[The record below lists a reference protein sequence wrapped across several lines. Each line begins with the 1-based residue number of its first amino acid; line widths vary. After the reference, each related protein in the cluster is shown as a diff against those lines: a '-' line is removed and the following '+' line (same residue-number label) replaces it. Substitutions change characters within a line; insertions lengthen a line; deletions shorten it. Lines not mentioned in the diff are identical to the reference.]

1 MSNELSR
8 WADSAMYRSE
18 SMPEGVSGP
27 AVTLLNATPDPLGSV
42 AALCA
47 AYKGRVIRSL
57 TEVTDDERR
66 QAFEDMTKT
75 VLNGPLESVQFHFL
89 IENVSRALVDQLTRG
104 RAAFYAV
111 ESLRFAVK
119 ENWADEVPRPPSIPG
134 IWDAR
139 REGDNGELWESA
151 LSAVES
157 AYQSLVEKGV
167 PAEDA
172 RRLLPIGI
180 ATRAHWVVDLRELLS
195 VAGKRL
201 CTQAEFEW
209 RALFGQVVLALRGY
223 WSNPGLENLDDS
235 EASFAGVT
243 QRQYDGWQ
251 FEYIADQMRPVCYQQ
266 GKCGFM
272 AQFDRGCTIRE
283 RVEAN
288 AKVGRPSSE
297 WHLPL
302 HGMVSHEGVDGF
314 VGKERGVIVE
324 AIKPEEWLADPTAA
338 RRRA

>member
-1 MSNELSR
+1 MSGQELSR

-18 SMPEGVSGP
+18 PMPEGEPGP
-27 AVTLLNATPDPLGSV
+27 RVTLLNATPDPLGSI
-42 AALCA
+42 AALCGI
-47 AYKGRVIRSL
+47 YKGKVVRSL
-57 TEVTDDERR
+57 AEVSDDERR
-66 QAFEDMTKT
+66 QSFADMTAT
-75 VLNGPLESVQFHFL
+75 VLSGPLEAVQFHFL
-89 IENVSRALVDQLTRG
+89 LEGFSRALVDQLTRG
-104 RAAFYAV
+104 RAGFYAV

-119 ENWADEVPRPPSIPG
+119 SNWPVEMPVPQSIET
-134 IWDAR
+134 DSNRLA
-139 REGDNGELWESA
+139 WEAATDTIEDCYNA
-151 LSAVES
+151 LI
-157 AYQSLVEKGV
+157 EKGV

-209 RALFGQVVLALRGY
+209 RQVFALVVKDLRK
-223 WSNPGLENLDDS
+223 WADREDEIEKDRWPGLEV
-235 EASFAGVT
+235 EG
-243 QRQYDGWQ
+243 DGWQ
-251 FEYIADQMRPVCYQQ
+251 FNLIADQMRPVCYQQ

-288 AKVGRPSSE
+288 ARAGRPSSE
-297 WHLPL
+297 WDKNYA
-302 HGMVSHEGVDGF
+302 GEGLMSFEGQDAG
-314 VGKERGVIVE
+314 GIP
-324 AIKPEEWLADPTAA
+324 AIRPDEWAADPTAA

>member
-1 MSNELSR
+1 V
-8 WADSAMYRSE
+8 ADSAMYRSE

-209 RALFGQVVLALRGY
+209 RALFGQVVQSLRGY
-223 WSNPGLENLDDS
+223 GKLQL
-235 EASFAGVT
+235 
-243 QRQYDGWQ
+243 YGWQ
-251 FEYIADQMRPVCYQQ
+251 DSHSAEWQFNCIADQMRPVCYQQ

-283 RVEAN
+283 RVELF
-288 AKVGRPSSE
+288 VRHGFSSAG
-297 WHLPL
+297 WGDPAVK
-302 HGMVSHEGVDGF
+302 MAYGV
-314 VGKERGVIVE
+314 EP
-324 AIKPEEWLADPTAA
+324 IKPEEWLADPTAA

>member
-47 AYKGRVIRSL
+47 AYKGRVVRSL
-57 TEVTDDERR
+57 AEVTDDERR

-119 ENWADEVPRPPSIPG
+119 EDDWVNEMPVPPSIQSG
-134 IWDAR
+134 RRLLWAR
-139 REGDNGELWESA
+139 A
-151 LSAVES
+151 LETAQECY
-157 AYQSLVEKGV
+157 AELVEDGV

-172 RRLLPIGI
+172 RRLIPIGI

-209 RALFGQVVLALRGY
+209 RALFGQVVLALREYASGPVATGSDEGGY
-223 WSNPGLENLDDS
+223 CDAAHGE
-235 EASFAGVT
+235 
-243 QRQYDGWQ
+243 DGWQ
-251 FEYIADQMRPVCYQQ
+251 FNYIADQMRPVCYQQ

-288 AKVGRPSSE
+288 AKVGRPSSG
-297 WHLPL
+297 WHLQL
-302 HGMVSHEGVDGF
+302 HGMVSHEGIDGF
-314 VGKERGVIVE
+314 VGKEQGVIVE

>member
-209 RALFGQVVLALRGY
+209 RALFGQVVLALRDY
-223 WSNPGLENLDDS
+223 EKRVNFVNVGL
-235 EASFAGVT
+235 ASDVPVGAY
-243 QRQYDGWQ
+243 RDYGWQ
-251 FEYIADQMRPVCYQQ
+251 FNYIADQMRPVCYQQ

-283 RVEAN
+283 RVELFARH
-288 AKVGRPSSE
+288 GFSSAG
-297 WHLPL
+297 WGDPAVK
-302 HGMVSHEGVDGF
+302 MAYGV
-314 VGKERGVIVE
+314 EP
-324 AIKPEEWLADPTAA
+324 IKPEEWLADPTAA

>member
-119 ENWADEVPRPPSIPG
+119 EDDWVNEMPVPPSIQSG
-134 IWDAR
+134 RRLLWAR
-139 REGDNGELWESA
+139 A
-151 LSAVES
+151 LETAQECY
-157 AYQSLVEKGV
+157 AELVEDGV

-172 RRLLPIGI
+172 RRLIPIGI

-209 RALFGQVVLALRGY
+209 RALFGQVVQSLRGY
-223 WSNPGLENLDDS
+223 GKLQL
-235 EASFAGVT
+235 
-243 QRQYDGWQ
+243 YGWQ
-251 FEYIADQMRPVCYQQ
+251 DSHSAEWQFNCIADQMRPVCYQQ

-283 RVEAN
+283 RVELFARH
-288 AKVGRPSSE
+288 GFSSAG
-297 WHLPL
+297 WGDPAVK
-302 HGMVSHEGVDGF
+302 MAYGV
-314 VGKERGVIVE
+314 EP
-324 AIKPEEWLADPTAA
+324 IKPEEWLADPTAA